1 MSGATDLSPKR
12 RHARQ
17 ASTSPNLVLAMIL
30 ACQLMFTLDTSV
42 VVTALPK
49 IRESLDFSGTGLSW
63 VQNAYTLAFGGL
75 LLLGAR
81 MGDIFGRRR
90 VFTVGIGVFTAA
102 SLLAGLAPSAT
113 WLLVGRAAQGV
124 AAAVAAPS
132 TLALLL
138 TTFKEPHP
146 RARAIALY
154 SSVSSGGSSV
164 GLVLGGFLT
173 TTLSW
178 RWGLFIN
185 VPIGIAIVLL
195 APRYLPDTERHPG
208 RFDLT
213 GAATSTLGMTA
224 LVYGFVRAASD
235 GWSQAG
241 TVGSFVI
248 GVGLLGAFIVTE
260 LRAEQP
266 ITPLGLFADRR
277 RAGSYVSRLL
287 MVGGMFS
294 FFFFISQYLEGVR
307 NYTPLG
313 VGYAFLPL
321 TLVMFSVAQVVPRL
335 HARISSATLIT
346 GGAVVG
352 LIAMAWLS
360 RLSAGTQF
368 FPNLVLPM
376 VLLGGGIGVAFIGLT
391 GVSVT
396 GVAPK
401 DEGAASGLVNVAQQV
416 GGSLGLAVLVTVF
429 GAASR
434 RVAEKR
440 PIGVGAVREAQLEM
454 AHGTAAAITGSTI
467 FIAVSLLVILL
478 TLRGRVPAVSPP
490 MPGLTAD
497 TDGLETLS
505 SPL

>member
-1 MSGATDLSPKR
+1 
-12 RHARQ
+12 
-17 ASTSPNLVLAMIL
+17 MIL

-49 IRESLDFSGTGLSW
+49 IRESLHFSPTGLSW

-90 VFTVGIGVFTAA
+90 VFTAGIAVFTAA
-102 SLLAGLAPSAT
+102 SLLAGLAPTAA
-113 WLLVGRAAQGV
+113 WLLVGRTLQGV

-138 TTFKEPHP
+138 TTFKEAHA

-164 GLVLGGFLT
+164 GLVLGGLLT

-185 VPIGIAIVLL
+185 VPIGIAIVVL

-224 LVYGFVRAASD
+224 VVYGFVRAASD
-235 GWSQAG
+235 GWTDPG
-241 TVGSFVI
+241 TIISF
-248 GVGLLGAFIVTE
+248 LLGASLLAAFVVTE

-266 ITPLGLFADRR
+266 ITPLGLFADRQ
-277 RAGSYVSRLL
+277 RAGSYLSRLL

-307 NYTPLG
+307 NYTPLD

-321 TLVMFSVAQVVPRL
+321 TLVMFSMAYVSPRIPS
-335 HARISSATLIT
+335 RFSSGTLIT
-346 GGAVVG
+346 GGAVIG
-352 LIAMAWLS
+352 LIGMAWLS
-360 RLSAGTQF
+360 RLSAATQF

-376 VLLGGGIGVAFIGLT
+376 VLLGIGIGICFIRLT
-391 GVSVT
+391 GVSVA
-396 GVAPK
+396 GVVPSQ
-401 DEGAASGLVNVAQQV
+401 EGAASGLVNVAQQV
-416 GGSLGLAVLVTVF
+416 GGSLGVAVMVTLF
-429 GAASR
+429 GAASSYTAAHHPPGTSPAR
-434 RVAEKR
+434 Q
-440 PIGVGAVREAQLEM
+440 AQLEL
-454 AHGTAAAITGSTI
+454 AHGTSAALTGSTA
-467 FIAVSLLVILL
+467 FVAASLVVIVLMVR
-478 TLRGRVPAVSPP
+478 TRSSDSRRPKRRPE
-490 MPGLTAD
+490 PGE
-497 TDGLETLS
+497 TDGLESLS

>member
-1 MSGATDLSPKR
+1 
-12 RHARQ
+12 
-17 ASTSPNLVLAMIL
+17 MIL

-49 IRESLDFSGTGLSW
+49 IRQTLHFSATGLSW

-81 MGDIFGRRR
+81 LGDIFGRRK
-90 VFTVGIGVFTAA
+90 VFTYGIAVFTSA
-102 SLLAGLAPSAT
+102 SLLAGVAPNSA
-113 WLLVGRAAQGV
+113 WLLVGRAVQGI

-138 TTFKEPHP
+138 TTFKEP
-146 RARAIALY
+146 RARGRAIALY

-164 GLVLGGFLT
+164 GLVVGGLLT

-178 RWGLFIN
+178 RWGLFLN
-185 VPIGIAIVLL
+185 VPIGITIVLL
-195 APRYLPDTERHPG
+195 APKYLPDTERHPG

-224 LVYGFVRAASD
+224 LVYGFVSAASD
-235 GWSQAG
+235 GWSKPA
-241 TVGSFVI
+241 TVASFAI
-248 GVGLLGAFIVTE
+248 GVALLVGFVVTE
-260 LRAEQP
+260 LRAAQP

-277 RAGSYVSRLL
+277 RAGSYAARLL

-335 HARISSATLIT
+335 HAHISSATLVT
-346 GGAVVG
+346 GGAVTG
-352 LIAMAWLS
+352 LIGMIWLS

-391 GVSVT
+391 GISVA
-396 GVAPK
+396 GVTVK

-434 RVAEKR
+434 HVAAHH
-440 PIGVGAVREAQLEM
+440 PAGVSAARITQLEM
-454 AHGTAAAITGSTI
+454 AHGTASAITGSCI
-467 FIAVSLLVILL
+467 FLAVSLLIILL
-478 TLRGRVPAVSPP
+478 TLRGPAPDASTPLVELNA
-490 MPGLTAD
+490 GD

>member
-1 MSGATDLSPKR
+1 
-12 RHARQ
+12 
-17 ASTSPNLVLAMIL
+17 MIL

-49 IRESLDFSGTGLSW
+49 IRETLHFSATGLSW

-81 MGDIFGRRR
+81 LGDIFGRRR
-90 VFTVGIGVFTAA
+90 VFTYGIAVFTAA
-102 SLLAGLAPSAT
+102 SFLAGVAPDAA
-113 WLLVGRAAQGV
+113 WLLVGRAVQGV

-164 GLVLGGFLT
+164 GLVVGGLLT

-178 RWGLFIN
+178 RWGLFLN
-185 VPIGIAIVLL
+185 VPIGITIVAL
-195 APRYLPDTERHPG
+195 APKYLPDTERHPG

-241 TVGSFVI
+241 TVASFVI
-248 GVGLLGAFIVTE
+248 GVGLLAAFIVTE

-266 ITPLGLFADRR
+266 ITPLGLFANRR
-277 RAGSYVSRLL
+277 RAGSYASRLL

-335 HARISSATLIT
+335 HAKISGATLVT

-352 LIAMAWLS
+352 LIGMVWLS

-376 VLLGGGIGVAFIGLT
+376 VLLGAGIGVAFIGLT
-391 GVSVT
+391 GISVSGVT
-396 GVAPK
+396 TK

-434 RVAEKR
+434 HVAAHHPAGITAAR
-440 PIGVGAVREAQLEM
+440 QTQLEM
-454 AHGTAAAITGSTI
+454 AHGTASAITGSAV
-467 FIAVSLLVILL
+467 FVAVSLIIILL
-478 TLRGRVPAVSPP
+478 TLRGPGPPASTPLDELNA
-490 MPGLTAD
+490 GD